1 MAALQKALGHSPQR
15 AQELREIC
23 EGSTFSAHQ
32 LWPKLHLVV
41 TVTGGN
47 FEASTRR
54 WGKRQ
59 NGRMHKMQVGRW
71 DGGEPFVS

>member
-23 EGSTFSAHQ
+23 EGSTFCAHQ

-54 WGKRQ
+54 WGS
-59 NGRMHKMQVGRW
+59 GRMGGCTRCRLG
-71 DGGEPFVS
+71 DGQW